1 MCIQQTEHPNKNDME
16 YERGPWPYGGSMEA
30 GEARALGNGV
40 RCAVNELQARFCA
53 ELFRDG
59 KSSQKIR
66 ESFHAFFRNAKSKAK
81 TQWESAAAQEFNKI
95 ILQGLE
101 ALRRS
106 HFRYSLPHQV
116 HLRRDEALLV
126 IITERKLFVDE
137 HRSSVN
143 IAVINAIRQGSDERN
158 DLSMEAT
165 KLVAPYYGI
174 SRFKRELENWSTSA
188 QAKTWAKWRVMKS
201 WRDCCEKTF
210 GENFPTTP
218 KSALNSIVFDEEGR
232 PLLPD
237 INNTAKAHWHCI
249 PWTDG
254 CIAQQF
260 LSSSSESLEDAAAFR
275 AAQPNTSL
283 QIFKF
288 CPLLSP
294 SLTEFGARYKLGTN
308 SPLGLSAFR
317 GELMAAHTSGLLKG
331 TRCLTLAHA
340 HADVDDLIERWTT
353 KSSMASELT
362 IPEKTRYLVQ
372 IELGRVKHHVYDQA
386 LERIESPQLAIGKCM
401 AHPDDLDVN
410 ALPRTPTHSDAVA
423 KNLELDEAWDDF
435 GLVADIYFFVRK
447 PETMTNMGLGVLVE
461 SYQGTAALSGSE
473 SVTAPLEVIS
483 SRTHGFA
490 FPPFPPYP
498 FVHTG
503 DTRSKEG
510 CENQQLL
517 DAYDIPTGIYNNS
530 AEYSIESDASSAT
543 YPLAIAAIIGTSCTI
558 QNIGSASLQRDAK
571 FAKEVL
577 EVIGY
582 NKVVQTPTETTMQGP
597 PIGQLKGLEEV
608 DMTEMTDAFLT
619 ATVLATVAHGKT
631 RIFGHRESAMSS
643 GEEMCFEKTWWD
655 DLQNKI
661 CSALHFARRRPGTIP
676 RTRIPSEAE
685 PEPYENF
692 AHQHEDVRVRVVDG
706 VQFGE
711 LAEFCDLEFN
721 HLLQRHNTP
730 PSVYPI
736 AGMHRP
742 CSYPLFFKS
751 QVVLRPQMSQLQID
765 SEEAAL

>member
-158 DLSMEAT
+158 DLS
-165 KLVAPYYGI
+165 V
-174 SRFKRELENWSTSA
+174 
-188 QAKTWAKWRVMKS
+188 KTWAKWRVMKS

-288 CPLLSP
+288 LSP
-294 SLTEFGARYKLGTN
+294 PVTESSVLKLRLWQRYKLGTN

-317 GELMAAHTSGLLKG
+317 GERRVALWI
-331 TRCLTLAHA
+331 R
-340 HADVDDLIERWTT
+340 TT

-386 LERIESPQLAIGKCM
+386 LERIESPQLAIGK
-401 AHPDDLDVN
+401 
-410 ALPRTPTHSDAVA
+410 S
-423 KNLELDEAWDDF
+423 
-435 GLVADIYFFVRK
+435 
-447 PETMTNMGLGVLVE
+447 
-461 SYQGTAALSGSE
+461 
-473 SVTAPLEVIS
+473 
-483 SRTHGFA
+483 
-490 FPPFPPYP
+490 
-498 FVHTG
+498 
-503 DTRSKEG
+503 
-510 CENQQLL
+510 
-517 DAYDIPTGIYNNS
+517 
-530 AEYSIESDASSAT
+530 
-543 YPLAIAAIIGTSCTI
+543 
-558 QNIGSASLQRDAK
+558 
-571 FAKEVL
+571 
-577 EVIGY
+577 
-582 NKVVQTPTETTMQGP
+582 
-597 PIGQLKGLEEV
+597 
-608 DMTEMTDAFLT
+608 
-619 ATVLATVAHGKT
+619 
-631 RIFGHRESAMSS
+631 
-643 GEEMCFEKTWWD
+643 
-655 DLQNKI
+655 
-661 CSALHFARRRPGTIP
+661 
-676 RTRIPSEAE
+676 
-685 PEPYENF
+685 
-692 AHQHEDVRVRVVDG
+692 
-706 VQFGE
+706 
-711 LAEFCDLEFN
+711 
-721 HLLQRHNTP
+721 
-730 PSVYPI
+730 
-736 AGMHRP
+736 
-742 CSYPLFFKS
+742 
-751 QVVLRPQMSQLQID
+751 
-765 SEEAAL
+765 